1 MYTIADLRDYSAR
14 KKRIRPSTYRMWEIA
29 SRRIANQPYV
39 AFKDPRMVE
48 RFIESVEKDWSDATI
63 KTRLGYIGSMYQVA
77 MEENKIDFEKNPF
90 HGAGR
95 RFKYLTKTYPYKPFE
110 HFKRFHNDPL
120 FMGLWW
126 HGMRVEELAGILPE
140 EIVTDAPIPHFVL
153 RHNHVRFLKTD
164 ASVRLVPIYEP
175 WLQFLPDF
183 KFSTNPRE
191 GDNRSRQYKK
201 WCGISAHGFRNY
213 VRDRCLDNDISDS
226 VCSRICGWAI
236 GGTKGIYGQD
246 VKLSAMENALN
257 TINKEWINYKR

>member
-1 MYTIADLRDYSAR
+1 
-14 KKRIRPSTYRMWEIA
+14 MWEIA

>member
-153 RHNHVRFLKTD
+153 RHNQVRFLKTD

-175 WLQFLPDF
+175 WMQFLPDF

-257 TINKEWINYKR
+257 TINKEWIEYKR

>member
-257 TINKEWINYKR
+257 TINKEWIEYKR

>member
-14 KKRIRPSTYRMWEIA
+14 KKRIRPSTYRMWEIT

-39 AFKDPRMVE
+39 AFKDPKMVE
-48 RFIESVEKDWSDATI
+48 RFIESVEQDWSDATI
-63 KTRLGYIGSMYQVA
+63 KTRLGYLGSMYQVA
-77 MEENKIDFEKNPF
+77 IEENKIDFEKNPF

-95 RFKYLTKTYPYKPFE
+95 RFKYQTKTYPYRPFE
-110 HFKRFHNDPL
+110 HFKRFHNDPV

-153 RHNHVRFLKTD
+153 RPNRVRFLKTD
-164 ASVRLVPIYEP
+164 ASIRLVPIYKQ
-175 WLQFLPDF
+175 WLQFVPDF

-246 VKLSAMENALN
+246 VKLSAMQNALN
-257 TINKEWINYKR
+257 TINKEWDNYQR

>member
-14 KKRIRPSTYRMWEIA
+14 TKRIRPSTYRMWEIA
-29 SRRIANQPYV
+29 SRRIADQPYV

-120 FMGLWW
+120 FMGLFW

-140 EIVTDAPIPHFVL
+140 EIVVDAPIPHFVL
-153 RHNHVRFLKTD
+153 RHNKVRKLKTD
-164 ASVRLVPIYEP
+164 ASIRLVPIYKP
-175 WLQFLPDF
+175 WLQFLADF

-246 VKLSAMENALN
+246 VKLSAMQNALN
-257 TINKEWINYKR
+257 TINKEWDNYKR